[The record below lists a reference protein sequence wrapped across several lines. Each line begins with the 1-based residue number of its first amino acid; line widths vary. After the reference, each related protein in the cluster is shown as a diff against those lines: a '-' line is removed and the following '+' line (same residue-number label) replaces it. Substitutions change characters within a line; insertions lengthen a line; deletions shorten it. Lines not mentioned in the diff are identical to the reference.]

1 MPQAGFSLVPIVPFQ
16 LKQQHFTR
24 SAKGLTHKPSA
35 EASPGQA
42 GPWALPAIQQMS
54 EPGS

>member
-1 MPQAGFSLVPIVPFQ
+1 MPQAGFSPVPMVPFQ
-16 LKQQHFTR
+16 LKQQHFTH

-42 GPWALPAIQQMS
+42 GPWALPATQQMAQ
-54 EPGS
+54 PGS